1 MDLVAFHY
9 DRSFV
14 LDALRQG
21 EIDYLEHV
29 SEAAEADLF
38 RHLIQRQ
45 VIQRLAETYP
55 TPRKKEEVPVW
66 IYLSS
71 ELSLKLHGAQSY
83 HAFPRILRCGGLIEA
98 LGPELGGRRSLHPDT
113 GDVTLACPGFND
125 KNDYDRQ
132 TPCDQDFLRKFAR
145 DTGTDL
151 LHGWFNRQVPRCLRS
166 LGLFDPEGL
175 FIGDASYLFVPDN
188 EHYEQSDLLWFD
200 EHNHPVKAEEVD
212 LRDKRYQ
219 QHRCYKLVSLIH
231 VNRKLDFF
239 FVVAA
244 RVVAG
249 RRHECPILYELVEEV
264 VRAVHKGF
272 IKVLIVDRGLIDG
285 ERMGYLKQK
294 LAIDTIV
301 PLRSNMDLYA
311 DAIGLTRLRGFAWE
325 PYVPP
330 DPGGTPPSPPSPEP
344 AKPLRVQKREAKRQQ
359 TLAQR
364 KAQAAS
370 AAASATAQPAPALA
384 LPQTLLGLGR
394 GLLSWSQC
402 PVPLTAVVN
411 RERDEYGQTQ
421 DWVLVTTAERFTAAQ
436 IRSTYELRP
445 AIEERHRQY
454 KCFWDLT
461 RMHSCAFSLVV
472 NQALLVLLAYTLV
485 QLHLVLRQRQE
496 LNRGVWDYTRQL
508 LSPTLEVVAVY
519 YRQRFCLLTL
529 AEFGRLLLDIS
540 DPARGKLREK
550 LRRIEQEQYSLLEN
564 ARPP

>member
-9 DRSFV
+9 DRTFV
-14 LDALRQG
+14 LNALRQG

-29 SEAAEADLF
+29 SEAAEGDLF

-45 VIQRLAETYP
+45 VVQRLAETYP

-66 IYLSS
+66 IYLAS

-83 HAFPRILRCGGLIEA
+83 HAFPRILRSGGLIEA

-113 GDVTLACPGFND
+113 GDMTLACPGFND

-145 DTGTDL
+145 DTKPDR
-151 LHGWFNRQVPRCLRS
+151 LHAWFNREVPRCLRS

-188 EHYEQSDLLWFD
+188 EHYQQSDLLWFD
-200 EHNHPVKAEEVD
+200 EHNHPVNPEEVD
-212 LRDKRYQ
+212 LSDKRYQ

-239 FVVAA
+239 FVVSA

-301 PLRSNMDLYA
+301 PVRTNMDLYD
-311 DAIGLTRLRGFAWE
+311 DAIGLTRLRDFVWE

-330 DPGGTPPSPPSPEP
+330 LPPPPPARP
-344 AKPLRVQKREAKRQQ
+344 AKPPKVEKREAKRQR

-364 KAQAAS
+364 KAEAAV
-370 AAASATAQPAPALA
+370 ALA
-384 LPQTLLGLGR
+384 CAAPPGLVRSTPQTLLGLGR

-411 RERDEYGQTQ
+411 RERDENGQTK
-421 DWVLVTTAERFTAAQ
+421 DWVLVTTAGRFTAAQ

-461 RMHSCAFSLVV
+461 QMHACVFSLVV

-485 QLHLVLRQRQE
+485 QAHLVLRQRQE
-496 LNRGVWDYTRQL
+496 LNRGVWEYTRRL
-508 LSPTLEVVAVY
+508 LSPSLEVVAVY
-519 YRQRFCLLTL
+519 YQQRFCLLTL
-529 AEFGRLLLDIS
+529 AEFGRILLDIT

-550 LRRIEQEQYSLLEN
+550 LRRIEREQYSLLET
-564 ARPP
+564 ARAP

>member
-9 DRSFV
+9 DRAFV
-14 LDALRQG
+14 LNALRQG
-21 EIDYLEHV
+21 EIDFLEHV

-38 RHLIQRQ
+38 RHLIRRQ
-45 VIQRLAETYP
+45 VVQRLAETYP

-83 HAFPRILRCGGLIEA
+83 HAFPRILRSGGLIEA

-113 GDVTLACPGFND
+113 GDMTLACPGFND

-145 DTGTDL
+145 DTKPDR
-151 LHGWFNRQVPRCLRS
+151 LHGWFNREVPRCLRS

-200 EHNHPVKAEEVD
+200 EHNHPVNPEEVD
-212 LRDKRYQ
+212 LSDQRYQ
-219 QHRCYKLVSLIH
+219 RHRCYKLVSLIH

-264 VRAVHKGF
+264 VRAVHKGC

-285 ERMGYLKQK
+285 ERMGHLKQR

-301 PLRSNMDLYA
+301 PVRSNMDLYH
-311 DAIGLTRLRGFAWE
+311 DAIGLTRLRGFIWE

-330 DPGGTPPSPPSPEP
+330 VPPPPP
-344 AKPLRVQKREAKRQQ
+344 AKPAKPPRVEKREAKRQQ
-359 TLAQR
+359 TLARR
-364 KAQAAS
+364 KAEAV
-370 AAASATAQPAPALA
+370 AAACCAQAPAAPVLA
-384 LPQTLLGLGR
+384 LPQTLLGLGH

-411 RERDEYGQTQ
+411 RERDEHGQTK

-461 RMHSCAFSLVV
+461 RMHACAFSLVV

-485 QLHLVLRQRQE
+485 QAHLVLRQRQE
-496 LNRGVWDYTRQL
+496 LNRGVWEYTRRL
-508 LSPTLEVVAVY
+508 LSPSLEVVAVFY
-519 YRQRFCLLTL
+519 QQRFCLLTL
-529 AEFGRLLLDIS
+529 AEFGRILLDIT

-550 LRRIEQEQYSLLEN
+550 LRRIEREQYSLLET
-564 ARPP
+564 ARAP

>member
-14 LDALRQG
+14 LEALRRG

-38 RHLIQRQ
+38 RHLIRRQ
-45 VIQRLAETYP
+45 VVQRLAESYP

-83 HAFPRILRCGGLIEA
+83 HAFPRILRSGGLIEA
-98 LGPELGGRRSLHPDT
+98 LGPELGGRKTRHPET
-113 GDVTLACPGFND
+113 NDVTLACPGFND

-145 DTGTDL
+145 DTKADR
-151 LHGWFNRQVPRCLRS
+151 LHAWFNREVPRCLRS

-188 EHYEQSDLLWFD
+188 EHYEQSDVLWFD
-200 EHNHPVKAEEVD
+200 QHNHPVEASEVD

-264 VRAVHKGF
+264 VRAVHTGF

-285 ERMGYLKQK
+285 QRIGRLKQEF
-294 LAIDTIV
+294 AIDTIV
-301 PLRSNMDLYA
+301 PVRTNMDLYA
-311 DAIGLTRLRGFAWE
+311 DAIGLTRLRDFAWE

-330 DPGGTPPSPPSPEP
+330 PPAPPVEP
-344 AKPLRVQKREAKRQQ
+344 LRPARVQKREAKRQQ

-364 KAQAAS
+364 KAQAA
-370 AAASATAQPAPALA
+370 ATTASLSPPAGPVLVP
-384 LPQTLLGLGR
+384 PQTLLGRAR

-411 RERDEYGQTQ
+411 RERDQHGQTK
-421 DWVLVTTAERFTAAQ
+421 DWVLVCTSDRFSATQ
-436 IRSTYELRP
+436 IRSTYELRS

-472 NQALLVLLAYTLV
+472 NQALMVLLAYTLV
-485 QLHLVLRQRQE
+485 QAHLFLRQRQE
-496 LNRGVWDYTRQL
+496 LNRGIWERTWQL
-508 LSPTLEVVAVY
+508 LSPTLEVAAVF
-519 YRQRFCLLTL
+519 YRQRFCLFTL
-529 AEFGRLLLDIS
+529 AEFGRILLEIA
-540 DPARGKLREK
+540 DPARRKLRDK
-550 LRRIEQEQYSLLEN
+550 LKRIEREQYSLLEN
-564 ARPP
+564 ARAP

>member
-1 MDLVAFHY
+1 MDLVAFQY

-14 LDALRQG
+14 LQALRNG
-21 EIDYLEHV
+21 EVDYLEHV

-38 RHLIQRQ
+38 RHLIRRQ
-45 VIQRLAETYP
+45 VIQRLADTYP
-55 TPRKKEEVPVW
+55 SPRKKEEVPVW

-83 HAFPRILRCGGLIEA
+83 HAFPRILRSGGLIEA
-98 LGPELGGRRSLHPDT
+98 LGPELGGRKTRHPET

-132 TPCDQDFLRKFAR
+132 TPCDQDFLRKFAH
-145 DTGTDL
+145 DTKSDP
-151 LHGWFNRQVPRCLRS
+151 LHAWFNREVPRCLRS
-166 LGLFDPEGL
+166 LGLFDSEGL

-188 EHYEQSDLLWFD
+188 DHYAQSDLLWFD
-200 EHNHPVKAEEVD
+200 EHNHPVDPQKVD
-212 LRDKRYQ
+212 LRDQRYQ

-231 VNRKLDFF
+231 VNRKLDSF

-244 RVVAG
+244 RVVPG
-249 RRHECPILYELVEEV
+249 RRHECPILYELVADV
-264 VRAVHKGF
+264 VRAVHKGL

-285 ERMGYLKQK
+285 ERMGQLKQK

-301 PLRSNMDLYA
+301 PLRTNMDLYA
-311 DAIGLTRLRGFAWE
+311 DAIGLTRLRDFTWE
-325 PYVPP
+325 PYVAPEAAPP
-330 DPGGTPPSPPSPEP
+330 AATASPPP
-344 AKPLRVQKREAKRQQ
+344 AAVEQREAKRQQ
-359 TLAQR
+359 TLIERRA
-364 KAQAAS
+364 K
-370 AAASATAQPAPALA
+370 AAAVVSPVAAAAAPP
-384 LPQTLLGLGR
+384 LPQILLGFGR

-411 RERDEYGQTQ
+411 RERDEHGQTK
-421 DWVLVTTAERFTAAQ
+421 DWVLVTTSHRFSAAQ

-472 NQALLVLLAYTLV
+472 NQALMVLLAYTLV
-485 QLHLVLRQRQE
+485 QAHLVLRQRQQ
-496 LNRGVWDYTRQL
+496 LTSGVWERTRQL
-508 LSPTLEVVAVY
+508 LSPSMEVVAVY

-529 AEFGRLLLDIS
+529 AEFGRILLEIAE
-540 DPARGKLREK
+540 PVRGKLREK
-550 LRRIEQEQYSLLEN
+550 LRRIEREQYSLLET
-564 ARPP
+564 ARSP

>member
-1 MDLVAFHY
+1 MDLIAFQY

-14 LDALRQG
+14 LEALRRG
-21 EIDYLEHV
+21 EIDCLEHV

-38 RHLIQRQ
+38 RHLIRRQ
-45 VIQRLAETYP
+45 VIQRLAETFP
-55 TPRKKEEVPVW
+55 SPRKKEEVPVW

-83 HAFPRILRCGGLIEA
+83 HAFPRILRSGGLIEA
-98 LGPELGGRRSLHPDT
+98 LGPELGGRKARHPET

-125 KNDYDRQ
+125 KNDYGRQ

-145 DTGTDL
+145 DTPAES
-151 LHGWFNRQVPRCLRS
+151 LHAWFNREAPRCLRS
-166 LGLFDPEGL
+166 LGLFDSEGL

-188 EHYEQSDLLWFD
+188 EHYQQSDLLWFD
-200 EHNHPVKAEEVD
+200 EHNHPVEANQVD
-212 LRDKRYQ
+212 LSDKRYQ

-244 RVVAG
+244 RVVPG

-272 IKVLIVDRGLIDG
+272 FKVLIVDRGLIDG
-285 ERMGYLKQK
+285 ERMGRLKQEF
-294 LAIDTIV
+294 AIDTIV
-301 PLRSNMDLYA
+301 PLRTNMDLYA
-311 DAIGLTRLRGFAWE
+311 DAIGLTRLRDFTWE
-325 PYVPP
+325 PYVPQLAP
-330 DPGGTPPSPPSPEP
+330 APAPP
-344 AKPLRVQKREAKRQQ
+344 AKPTRVQKREAKRQQ
-359 TLAQR
+359 TLAER
-364 KAQAAS
+364 KAQATASASS
-370 AAASATAQPAPALA
+370 AAAPPAPALGP
-384 LPQTLLGLGR
+384 PQTLLGIGR

-411 RERDEYGQTQ
+411 RERDQHGQTK
-421 DWVLVTTAERFTAAQ
+421 DWVLVSTSARLTAAQ

-461 RMHSCAFSLVV
+461 HMHSCAFSLVV
-472 NQALLVLLAYTLV
+472 NQSLFMLLAYTLV
-485 QLHLVLRQRQE
+485 QAHLVLRQRQQ
-496 LNRGVWDYTRQL
+496 LTGGVWERTWQL
-508 LSPTLEVVAVY
+508 LSPSFEVVAVY
-519 YRQRFCLLTL
+519 YHQRFCLLTL
-529 AEFGRLLLDIS
+529 AEFGAILLDIA
-540 DPARGKLREK
+540 DPARSKLREK
-550 LRRIEQEQYSLLEN
+550 LKRIQREQYSLLEN

>member
-1 MDLVAFHY
+1 MDLVACHY

-29 SEAAEADLF
+29 SQAAEADLF
-38 RHLIQRQ
+38 RHLLRRQ
-45 VIQRLAETYP
+45 VVQRLAETYP

-66 IYLSS
+66 IYLAS
-71 ELSLKLHGAQSY
+71 ELSLKLHGAQAY
-83 HAFPRILRCGGLIEA
+83 HALPRILRCGGLIEA
-98 LGPELGGRRSLHPDT
+98 LGPELGGRKSLHPDT

-145 DTGTDL
+145 DTETDP
-151 LHGWFNRQVPRCLRS
+151 LHGWFNREVPRCLRS

-175 FIGDASYLFVPDN
+175 FIGDASYLFVPNN

-231 VNRKLDFF
+231 INRKLDFF
-239 FVVAA
+239 FVVGA

-264 VRAVHKGF
+264 ARAVHKGF

-285 ERMGYLKQK
+285 QRMGHLKQTW
-294 LAIDTIV
+294 AIDTIV

-311 DAIGLTRLRGFAWE
+311 DAIGLTRLRDFAWE

-330 DPGGTPPSPPSPEP
+330 VPPAPPSMAP
-344 AKPLRVQKREAKRQQ
+344 AKPLRVQKREAQRQQ
-359 TLAQR
+359 TLADR
-364 KAQAAS
+364 KAEAAAS
-370 AAASATAQPAPALA
+370 AAPAAPVLA
-384 LPQTLLGLGR
+384 PPQTLLGLGR

-411 RERDEYGQTQ
+411 RERDEHGQTQ
-421 DWVLVTTAERFTAAQ
+421 DWVLVTTAERFTADQ

-472 NQALLVLLAYTLV
+472 NQALMVLLAYTLV
-485 QLHLVLRQRQE
+485 QVHLVLRQRQE
-496 LNRGVWDYTRQL
+496 LNRGVWEYTQRL
-508 LSPTLEVVAVY
+508 LSPSLEVVAVY

-529 AEFGRLLLDIS
+529 AEFGRILLDIT

-550 LRRIEQEQYSLLEN
+550 LRRIEREHYSLLET
-564 ARPP
+564 ARAP